1 MYLAVNTAVAVPMG
15 KALLEFVWALRFHG
29 DAYVRRGLLS
39 AVSSVLLS
47 VPAEW
52 LLADLLDELLEARSW
67 LADVAEQDADE
78 DCRLLAVKALLLL
91 EKLRDRLLPLS
102 SP

>member
-1 MYLAVNTAVAVPMG
+1 MMCTEPG
-15 KALLEFVWALRFHG
+15 ALTLCAFP
-29 DAYVRRGLLS
+29 
-39 AVSSVLLS
+39 SVFTG
-47 VPAEW
+47 
-52 LLADLLDELLEARSW
+52 
-67 LADVAEQDADE
+67 VAEQDADE

>member
-1 MYLAVNTAVAVPMG
+1 MRGPPGLGLPSALSTL
-15 KALLEFVWALRFHG
+15 ALLG
-29 DAYVRRGLLS
+29 SYVRRGLLS

-47 VPAEW
+47 VPAER
-52 LLADLLDELLEARSW
+52 LLADLPDELLEARPW

-78 DCRLLAVKALLLL
+78 DCRMLAVRALLLL
-91 EKLRDRLLPLS
+91 EKLRDRLLPLA

>member
-1 MYLAVNTAVAVPMG
+1 MYLAVNTTVAVAMG
-15 KALLEFVWALRFHG
+15 KALLEFVWTLRFHG

-47 VPAEW
+47 VPAER
-52 LLADLLDELLEARSW
+52 LLADLPDELLEARPW
-67 LADVAEQDADE
+67 LADVAEQDPDE
-78 DCRLLAVKALLLL
+78 DCRVLAVKALLLL
-91 EKLRDRLLPLS
+91 EKLRDTLVPPS